1 MKEFRV
7 QIKAYGYYGDFRIMS
22 EDDPISVENAIVDKL
37 GKNDIVWEV
46 DGFYNQ

>member
-22 EDDPISVENAIVDKL
+22 EDDPISLKM
-37 GKNDIVWEV
+37 
-46 DGFYNQ
+46 Q